1 MREVAMSDIKTR
13 QSTPDELPF
22 QIFAQQFEKLP
33 PCQARCPN
41 SGDIR
46 SWLGIIAQRE
56 KNGLSLDEAY
66 DKAWQRLA
74 EFNPMPATIGRICP
88 HPCEDLCNRKDKDGA
103 VSINA
108 MERFLGDW
116 ALSRSLALPPA
127 PMERYAES
135 IGVIGSGPA
144 SLSFAY
150 QMARRGY
157 QVTIYDKDDR
167 PGGMLRHAIPDYRLP
182 RDILDAEVD
191 RILALNISLMRGVD
205 VGEDLSLEQLRKEH
219 ELVFLGLGAQ
229 AARRLNIPGEQ
240 GPGVV
245 SGIAYLRQRKQRQE
259 TGCGPR
265 VIVIGGGNTAI
276 DAARS
281 ARREGASVTLVYRRS
296 ESEMPATDRE
306 VHDARIEGVEFRFL
320 AAPTKI
326 VRDGQKVRQVK
337 IQGMRLAEPDADG
350 RRQPEPIPGEFE
362 LLPADTVIV
371 AVSQAPGW
379 HDVDNVLHTGSWLSA
394 EGDGKLQR
402 GLFAGGDDLG
412 PGIAS
417 RAIGQ
422 GRHAAET
429 AHAELRG
436 LPPPPLQP
444 ENPLVSKESVRADYY
459 ADRQR
464 SRESHLPEEEW
475 LAHPEAEIDL
485 TLGYEQASEEAARC
499 MSCGLCF
506 DCQQCFMYCNAG
518 GFTRLDETG
527 PGKYFAIALDVCE
540 GCGKCIE
547 LCPCGYLESRADA

>member
-1 MREVAMSDIKTR
+1 MTMSDTNR
-13 QSTPDELPF
+13 TQGNPDELPF
-22 QIFAQQFEKLP
+22 QIFARQFEKLP

-46 SWLGIIAQRE
+46 GWLGIIAQRQ

-88 HPCEDLCNRKDKDGA
+88 HPCEDLCSRQEKDGA

-116 ALSRSLALPPA
+116 ALSRSLELPQP
-127 PMERYAES
+127 PEES
-135 IGVIGSGPA
+135 YPESVGVIGSGPA
-144 SLSFAY
+144 SMSFAY

-157 QVTIYDKDDR
+157 KVTIYDKDDR

-182 RDILDAEVD
+182 REVLDAEVD
-191 RILALNISLMRGVD
+191 RILELNIALVSNVD
-205 VGEDLSLEQLRKEH
+205 VGNDLSLEQLREEH

-229 AARRLNIPGEQ
+229 AARRLDVPGEN
-240 GPGVV
+240 GPGVI
-245 SGIAYLRQRKQRQE
+245 SGIDYLRQRKHGE
-259 TGCGPR
+259 TTGCGR
-265 VIVIGGGNTAI
+265 QVLVIGGGNTAI

-281 ARREGASVTLVYRRS
+281 ARRDGAAVTLVYRRS
-296 ESEMPATDRE
+296 ESEMPATAHE
-306 VHDARIEGVEFRFL
+306 VQDARIEGIQFRFL
-320 AAPTKI
+320 AAPTRVI
-326 VRDGQKVRQVK
+326 RDGKKVQQVE
-337 IQGMRLAEPDADG
+337 IQSMRLAEPDADG
-350 RRQPEPIPGEFE
+350 RRRPEPIRGAFD

-379 HDVDNVLHTGSWLSA
+379 QSADSVLKPGSWLRA
-394 EGDGKLQR
+394 EDHGELQQR
-402 GLFAGGDDLG
+402 LFAGGDDLG

-422 GRHAAET
+422 GRHAAEA
-429 AHAELRG
+429 AHADLRG
-436 LPPPPLQP
+436 LARPPLQP
-444 ENPLVSKESVRADYY
+444 TLPLVSGDSVRADYY
-459 ADRQR
+459 ADRPR
-464 SRESHLPEEEW
+464 SQDSRLPEDEW
-475 LAHPEAEIDL
+475 LACPDAEIDQ
-485 TLGYEQASEEAARC
+485 TLSYQQASEEAARC

-518 GFTRLDETG
+518 GFIRIDETR
-527 PGKYFAIALDVCE
+527 PGRYFAIALEACE

-547 LCPCGYLESRADA
+547 LCPCGYLEPRADV